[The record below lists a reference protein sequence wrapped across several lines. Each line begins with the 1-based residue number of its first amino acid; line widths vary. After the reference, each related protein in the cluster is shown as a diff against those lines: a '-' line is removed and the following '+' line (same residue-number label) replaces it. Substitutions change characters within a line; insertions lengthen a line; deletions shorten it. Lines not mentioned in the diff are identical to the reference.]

1 MSNELSSTAYFSR
14 TFDEALG
21 LVVEARDYVAG
32 RLAFDREIGGPLHQ
46 LTCDCETLRLTTRL
60 TQVMA
65 WLFIQRALH
74 EGEISAADA
83 QRDENRLGAPDVCL
97 QNDDAT
103 IGHLPKRLAS
113 LMSRSHALYQR
124 IARLDEMAAR
134 GAA

>member
-1 MSNELSSTAYFSR
+1 MSNEVTSTAYFSR

-32 RLAFDREIGGPLHQ
+32 RLAFDREISGPVHQ

-74 EGEISAADA
+74 EGEITAEEA
-83 QRDENRLGAPDVCL
+83 QRDANRLGAQDVCL
-97 QNDDAT
+97 ADDAD
-103 IGHLPKRLAS
+103 IAARLPKRLGS
-113 LMSRSHALYQR
+113 LMSRSLALYQR
-124 IARLDEMAAR
+124 IARLDEMTVR